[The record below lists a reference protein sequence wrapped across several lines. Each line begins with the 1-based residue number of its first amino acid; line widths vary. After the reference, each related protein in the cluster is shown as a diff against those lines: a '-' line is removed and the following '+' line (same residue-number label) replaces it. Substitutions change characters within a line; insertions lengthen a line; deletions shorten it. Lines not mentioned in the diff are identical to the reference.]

1 MGNDMNRADDS
12 HTSAV
17 YTPVGT
23 RRTFFQRVIGLAAA
37 LIGVGMSIPL
47 IGYVISPA
55 LKRRE
60 QSWVEVGKVD
70 DLPVQEPKQLTYVA
84 SIPDGYMKTTA
95 QKAVWAVKK
104 EDGEVTVFSPQ
115 CTHLGC
121 GYRWDNPERKFKCPC
136 HASVF
141 AIDGSVLGGPAPR
154 PLDRLPVKVE
164 NGVVYVI
171 YKEFKAGLPKP
182 VEL

>member
-1 MGNDMNRADDS
+1 MHEEIGLS
-12 HTSAV
+12 
-17 YTPVGT
+17 TPVGS
-23 RRTFFQRVIGLAAA
+23 RRRFFAWLTAAA
-37 LIGVGMSIPL
+37 MSLVAFGLGIPL
-47 IGYVISPA
+47 VGYLISPA

-60 QSWVEVGKVD
+60 QSWVEIGKVD

-84 SIPDGYMKTTA
+84 SVRNGYMETTA
-95 QKAVWAVKK
+95 HKAVWAVKK
-104 EDGEVTVFSPQ
+104 DNGEVTAFSAQ

-121 GYRWDNPERKFKCPC
+121 GYRWDDPDRKFKCPC

-141 AIDGSVLGGPAPR
+141 DINGNVVGGPAPR

-164 NGVVYVI
+164 NGILYVI
-171 YKEFKAGLPKP
+171 YKEFKAGLTKP